1 MSWTSAKLKLAAQSR
16 KAIITIKRYQLPFDQ
31 FSHTNM
37 FQLFKSIV
45 VPILTYVAEI
55 LGHTY
60 SKDIGKVQ
68 TEFCRYYLGVNS
80 LTTVSYIYFTKCIKY
95 WCKLLQMS
103 DTRYPKSCNKMLM
116 LHDNIGRTNWVT
128 VLQFIRYTQ
137 HMYTYDMRRNKH
149 NIHTYYR
156 TRLFWSKNNNDKE
169 NKYQIF
175 TISIRLWVCMD
186 KSRRWTHKH
195 VCFSL

>member
-1 MSWTSAKLKLAAQSR
+1 
-16 KAIITIKRYQLPFDQ
+16 
-31 FSHTNM
+31 
-37 FQLFKSIV
+37 
-45 VPILTYVAEI
+45 
-55 LGHTY
+55 
-60 SKDIGKVQ
+60 
-68 TEFCRYYLGVNS
+68 
-80 LTTVSYIYFTKCIKY
+80 
-95 WCKLLQMS
+95 
-103 DTRYPKSCNKMLM
+103 M